1 MRVSGYAF
9 RNALFLCGVLNLGS
23 LRSDLKAPLVKEL
36 SAKLTEDLCTALS
49 VKPIFQII
57 KDPA

>member
-49 VKPIFQII
+49 VKPILLM
-57 KDPA
+57 